1 MSNEPEPDERIKTP
15 AMILMRRLAACVL
28 IVGLSASAI
37 VLATASAEADEDDAG
52 FYTSSVN
59 SSKKYRG
66 DLERIGGKAAVAA
79 AEFNE
84 WFDGLWHGRRLAG
97 TLAALSIGASLLC
110 FLASRVLPP
119 DE

>member
-1 MSNEPEPDERIKTP
+1 MSDEPEADKRVKTP
-15 AMILMRRLAACVL
+15 AVIFMQRIAAGIL
-28 IVGLSASAI
+28 IVGLSVSAI
-37 VLATASAEADEDDAG
+37 VLAMAPAEIDENAAG
-52 FYTSSVN
+52 FYTSSLN

-97 TLAALSIGASLLC
+97 TLAILSIGASLLC
-110 FLASRVLPP
+110 FLASRIPP
-119 DE
+119 SEE